1 MASEFL
7 KTMTSFGGADLNVAF
22 GNKVIGELQSI
33 SWAVQRKKAP
43 VYTLGSSDPRSFSR
57 GVRGIAGSLVF
68 AVFDRDSLIEELGKV
83 WSSIAPRAMFTA
95 AANLLTRNT
104 EDFSKALDLAAWDN
118 TNSLPTG
125 AGAGLATGSGTT
137 AVAAQPGQLATNGE
151 NIKINVP
158 AGFGVIRAENIMYAD
173 MLPPFDVTMTFAN
186 EYGQAAFQKI
196 YDIDI
201 LNEGSGVSVDS
212 IVMERQ
218 MTFIARRISP
228 IMKGVYQRETGGG
241 ITQLPVDTN
250 TAFA

>member
-7 KTMTSFGGADLNVAF
+7 KTMTSFGGADLNVSF
-22 GNKVIGELQSI
+22 GNKTIAELQSI

-43 VYTLGSSDPRSFSR
+43 VYTLGSADPRSFSR

-68 AVFDRDSLIEELGKV
+68 AVFDRDALIEELGKV
-83 WSSIAPRAMFTA
+83 WSDIAPRAMFTA

-104 EDFSKALDLAAWDN
+104 EDFSKALDLAAYDAK
-118 TNSLPTG
+118 NSATGGVATG
-125 AGAGLATGSGTT
+125 AGTT
-137 AVAAQPGQLATNGE
+137 AVAAQPGQKATNGE

-196 YDIDI
+196 YDLDI

-228 IMKGVYQRETGGG
+228 IMKGVYQREIGGG
-241 ITQLPVDTN
+241 ISGLPVDTG
-250 TAFA
+250 TVFA